1 LKGTDMKKKESSRM
15 KFLKAMIKIKKGG
28 KGGRKK

>member
-1 LKGTDMKKKESSRM
+1 MTMAKKESSRM

>member
-1 LKGTDMKKKESSRM
+1 MTMAKKESSRT